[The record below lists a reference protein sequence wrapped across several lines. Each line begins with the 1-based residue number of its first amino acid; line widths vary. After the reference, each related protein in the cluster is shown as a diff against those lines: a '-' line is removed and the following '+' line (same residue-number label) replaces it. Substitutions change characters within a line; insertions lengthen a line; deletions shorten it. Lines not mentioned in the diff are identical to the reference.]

1 MCLKKRPWPSEI
13 DRPDVRMKRAAFLRW
28 VRRIDPQRLVF
39 IDEAGANLAMGR
51 SHAWVPRGTE
61 YVEARPM
68 NWGDNL
74 TLVGAIRRDRW
85 VTLRTRWRAM
95 NKVTFLA
102 WVRRQ
107 LVPHLQSGDIV
118 LMDHLQAHK
127 QPAVRARIEAGGATL
142 RYLPPYSHDLN
153 PIELAWGLVK
163 RRIRRPPR
171 RPAAS
176 LSSVVRPCGVRQLKY
191 VPGLVGFGYVRLQGR
206 TAGDGSV
213 QSDVSGHRS
222 VIERRSRHS
231 DRLDLLHGD
240 APRRRIGPCGR
251 SLAQETRCSRRPVP
265 TASPAP
271 PRRHLDT
278 RVAGD

>member
-1 MCLKKRPWPSEI
+1 
-13 DRPDVRMKRAAFLRW
+13 MKRAAFLRW

-118 LMDHLQAHK
+118 LMDNLQAHK
-127 QPAVRARIEAGGATL
+127 QPAVRAWIEAGGATL

-153 PIELAWGLVK
+153 PIEPAWGLVK
-163 RRIRRPPR
+163 RRIRRHAPRTGAAPGRTGRPPR

-191 VPGLVGFGYVRLQGR
+191 VPGLSEAAEAFRL
-206 TAGDGSV
+206 
-213 QSDVSGHRS
+213 
-222 VIERRSRHS
+222 
-231 DRLDLLHGD
+231 
-240 APRRRIGPCGR
+240 IGEGR
-251 SLAQETRCSRRPVP
+251 SKGKVVITV
-265 TASPAP
+265 
-271 PRRHLDT
+271 
-278 RVAGD
+278 

>member
-1 MCLKKRPWPSEI
+1 
-13 DRPDVRMKRAAFLRW
+13 
-28 VRRIDPQRLVF
+28 
-39 IDEAGANLAMGR
+39 
-51 SHAWVPRGTE
+51 
-61 YVEARPM
+61 M

-118 LMDHLQAHK
+118 LMDNLQAHK
-127 QPAVRARIEAGGATL
+127 QPAVRAWIEAGGATL

-153 PIELAWGLVK
+153 PIEPAWGLVK
-163 RRIRRPPR
+163 RRIRRHAPRTGAAPGRTGRPPR

-191 VPGLVGFGYVRLQGR
+191 VPGLVCQIVKTRHR
-206 TAGDGSV
+206 T
-213 QSDVSGHRS
+213 HRS
-222 VIERRSRHS
+222 ENPTLPLRFSPRCV
-231 DRLDLLHGD
+231 
-240 APRRRIGPCGR
+240 RRRAI
-251 SLAQETRCSRRPVP
+251 
-265 TASPAP
+265 
-271 PRRHLDT
+271 
-278 RVAGD
+278 